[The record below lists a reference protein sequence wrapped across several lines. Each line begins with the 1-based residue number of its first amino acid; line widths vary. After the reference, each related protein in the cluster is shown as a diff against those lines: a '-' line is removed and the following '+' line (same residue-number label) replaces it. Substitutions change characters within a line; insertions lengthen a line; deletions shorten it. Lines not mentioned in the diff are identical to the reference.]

1 MKKLLS
7 LMLCIVFVCLALVS
21 CAEDVIGEYLPYYKT
36 DEVTDDQIETLN
48 FYIITGDGTSDYAKT
63 TVPQNINSYLKEKYM
78 IALNVVYCT
87 ESEYNATVTG
97 ALANT
102 DETKRPDIVLVNSKA
117 LFETL
122 YAEDSFVALNSFYN
136 HRDFKSLNTIVDDV
150 LLSAS
155 AVIDETTGT
164 STYYTVPNNHVI
176 GQYKYIVIDKAM
188 ARDTLHFSNAEIE
201 AMTTD
206 ESLNELKEAIATY
219 YGSEDESYFNQHVQI
234 VTGNYDDK
242 ILLEYAV
249 NSQEDISE
257 SSVRKNIVNVSSYP
271 TATKDEA
278 FSSAFAIV
286 KHLDDAENNSE
297 EHQAKLT
304 KHYTKCMS
312 IIYALNTDLQLK
324 NMLQYGYANTNYKF
338 IKNEK
343 NENTDYITLI
353 KGENVTYEMNPVH
366 TGNLFISYYCEEI
379 GWNDQVHNN
388 ILRQNADAKTETQ
401 KAFTEI
407 ESVMKLMG
415 DEIGYNVDAASVINL
430 PTHGTTYSDVTFVW
444 SSNSEYAVV
453 GADGSITFG
462 TPTEN
467 TEITLKVTINCG
479 EATGEGTFLLMV
491 VAPVTE

>member
-1 MKKLLS
+1 
-7 LMLCIVFVCLALVS
+7 
-21 CAEDVIGEYLPYYKT
+21 
-36 DEVTDDQIETLN
+36 
-48 FYIITGDGTSDYAKT
+48 
-63 TVPQNINSYLKEKYM
+63 
-78 IALNVVYCT
+78 
-87 ESEYNATVTG
+87 
-97 ALANT
+97 
-102 DETKRPDIVLVNSKA
+102 
-117 LFETL
+117 
-122 YAEDSFVALNSFYN
+122 
-136 HRDFKSLNTIVDDV
+136 
-150 LLSAS
+150 
-155 AVIDETTGT
+155 
-164 STYYTVPNNHVI
+164 
-176 GQYKYIVIDKAM
+176 
-188 ARDTLHFSNAEIE
+188 
-201 AMTTD
+201 
-206 ESLNELKEAIATY
+206 
-219 YGSEDESYFNQHVQI
+219 
-234 VTGNYDDK
+234 
-242 ILLEYAV
+242 
-249 NSQEDISE
+249 
-257 SSVRKNIVNVSSYP
+257 
-271 TATKDEA
+271 
-278 FSSAFAIV
+278 
-286 KHLDDAENNSE
+286 
-297 EHQAKLT
+297 LT

-467 TEITLKVTINCG
+467 TEITLKVTVNCG